1 MRPGDIL
8 VSIDDKPVADTTE
21 MLNVIAQ
28 LTPGQQIAMTVL
40 RKAQETKLNITVGKR
55 PPPPK
60 NDDADEE

>member
-1 MRPGDIL
+1 
-8 VSIDDKPVADTTE
+8 

-40 RKAQETKLNITVGKR
+40 RKSQETKLNITVGKR

-60 NDDADEE
+60 NEDADEE